1 MKTVDCDYFV
11 VGSGMA
17 GLMSA
22 MHLASYGSVVLV
34 TKGRLQDCN
43 TNFAQG
49 GICCVMDP
57 SDTFD
62 KHARD
67 TMIAGAWLGRT
78 EVVHEICEHA
88 PEGIRDLIDCGV
100 RFAKNEEGGW
110 DLTREGGHSAR
121 RIFHAGDITGEK
133 CESAMVRRAKR
144 IAAGSK
150 GSFSL
155 LENTIVIDLVMTRRI
170 GVRGENRCV
179 GAYVLD
185 KKTGEIYAVRSPNT
199 ILATGGCGKVYLYTC
214 NPDTATGD
222 GIALAWRAGAKI
234 ENMEFIQFHPTC
246 LFHPQAKRFLIS
258 EAVRGEGAVLVDK
271 HGREF
276 MKKYDPRGSLAP
288 RDIVARSIDS
298 EMKRT
303 GDDCM
308 YLDIRKKG
316 RAYLMNRFP
325 NIYHKCMEFGI
336 DMAKDLIPIVPA
348 AHYTC
353 GGIQATTD
361 GRTSIPGLSAVGEC
375 ASTGL
380 HGANRLASNSLMEAL
395 VCARLTAARLGPHP
409 ERWGNGEEGRGKREE
424 GRGKREKGRGI
435 EKPVI
440 PDWKIGNAVPPDEA
454 VLVSHMWDEIRR
466 LMWDYVGIVR
476 TNKRLARAAH
486 RIKTLRK
493 EIREYYF
500 RYLVTPDTLELRN
513 LAVCAEL
520 IVRSAQK
527 RHESRG
533 LHYTLDY
540 PKQSKRVR
548 QTLID
553 GYKG

>member
-1 MKTVDCDYFV
+1 
-11 VGSGMA
+11 MA
-17 GLMSA
+17 GLMTA
-22 MHLASYGSVVLV
+22 LHLASYGKVTLV

-49 GICCVMDP
+49 GICCVADP

-62 KHARD
+62 RHARD
-67 TMIAGAWLGRT
+67 TMIAGAWLGKSA
-78 EVVHEICEHA
+78 VVHEICEHA
-88 PEGIRDLIDCGV
+88 PEGIQDLIDCGV
-100 RFAKNEEGGW
+100 RFARKDDGDW

-133 CESAMVRRAKR
+133 CEAAMVRRIR
-144 IAAGSK
+144 RSPVDVR
-150 GSFSL
+150 
-155 LENTIVIDLVMTRRI
+155 EHTIVIDLVMTRRI
-170 GVRGENRCV
+170 GIAGENRCV

-185 KKTGEIYAVRSPNT
+185 KHTGEIYAVRSPNT

-258 EAVRGEGAVLVDK
+258 EAVRGEGAVLVDR

-308 YLDIRKKG
+308 FLDIRRKG
-316 RAYLMNRFP
+316 RAYLTKRFP
-325 NIYHKCMEFGI
+325 NIYATCLKFGI

-353 GGIQATTD
+353 GGIQATTA
-361 GRTSIPGLSAVGEC
+361 GETSVRGLSAVGEC

-395 VCARLTAARLGPHP
+395 VCARLTAARLAAHPDSFGSGRRAKGPA
-409 ERWGNGEEGRGKREE
+409 
-424 GRGKREKGRGI
+424 
-435 EKPVI
+435 I
-440 PDWKIGNAVPPDEA
+440 PAWRVGSAVPPDEA

-486 RIKTLRK
+486 RIRTLRK

-520 IVRSAQK
+520 IVKSAQR

-540 PKQSKRVR
+540 PRQSRKVR
-548 QTLID
+548 QTVIP
-553 GYKG
+553 GYRG

>member
-1 MKTVDCDYFV
+1 
-11 VGSGMA
+11 MA

-22 MHLASYGSVVLV
+22 LHLASYGRVVLA
-34 TKGRLQDCN
+34 TKERLQDCN

-62 KHARD
+62 RHARD
-67 TMIAGAWLGRT
+67 TMIAGAWLGNSK
-78 EVVHEICEHA
+78 VVHEICEHA
-88 PEGIRDLIDCGV
+88 PEGIADLVACGV
-100 RFAKNEEGGW
+100 KFSKKPDGTP

-121 RIFHAGDITGEK
+121 RILHAGDITGEK
-133 CESAMVRRAKR
+133 CEAAMIRRVRR
-144 IAAGSK
+144 IAGETK
-150 GSFSL
+150 GSGCGIDIR
-155 LENTIVIDLVMTRRI
+155 EHAIVIDLVMTRRI
-170 GVRGENRCV
+170 GLKDPNRCV

-185 KKTGEIYAVRSPNT
+185 KESGEICAVRTPNT
-199 ILATGGCGKVYLYTC
+199 VLATGGCGKVYLYTC
-214 NPDTATGD
+214 NPDTASGD

-246 LFHPQAKRFLIS
+246 LFHPLAKRFLIS

-271 HGREF
+271 HGHPF

-308 YLDIRKKG
+308 FLDIRKKG
-316 RAYLMNRFP
+316 RKYLKERFP
-325 NIYHKCMEFGI
+325 NIYAKCLSFGI
-336 DMAKDLIPIVPA
+336 DMAKDLIPVVPA

-353 GGIQATTD
+353 GGIKATTS
-361 GRTSIPGLSAVGEC
+361 GETSIPGLSAVGEC

-395 VCARLTAARLGPHP
+395 VCARLTAARIGPHP
-409 ERWGNGEEGRGKREE
+409 EKFPGRP
-424 GRGKREKGRGI
+424 
-435 EKPVI
+435 PVI
-440 PDWKIGNAVPPDEA
+440 PAWKTGSAIPPDEA
-454 VLVSHMWDEIRR
+454 VLVSHMWDEVRR

-476 TNKRLARAAH
+476 TDKRLARAAH
-486 RIKTLRK
+486 RLKTLRR
-493 EIREYYF
+493 EIRDYYF

-513 LAVCAEL
+513 LALCAEL

-527 RHESRG
+527 RRESRG
-533 LHYTLDY
+533 LHYTLDCPRLSKH
-540 PKQSKRVR
+540 PKTTV
-548 QTLID
+548 LD
-553 GYKG
+553 GFRG

>member
-1 MKTVDCDYFV
+1 VK
-11 VGSGMA
+11 A
-17 GLMSA
+17 
-22 MHLASYGSVVLV
+22 LA
-34 TKGRLQDCN
+34 KKRGR
-43 TNFAQG
+43 
-49 GICCVMDP
+49 
-57 SDTFD
+57 
-62 KHARD
+62 
-67 TMIAGAWLGRT
+67 RT
-78 EVVHEICEHA
+78 ID
-88 PEGIRDLIDCGV
+88 IREY
-100 RFAKNEEGGW
+100 A
-110 DLTREGGHSAR
+110 
-121 RIFHAGDITGEK
+121 
-133 CESAMVRRAKR
+133 
-144 IAAGSK
+144 
-150 GSFSL
+150 
-155 LENTIVIDLVMTRRI
+155 IVIDLIMSRRI
-170 GVRGENRCV
+170 GLRGENRCM

-185 KKTGEIYAVRSPNT
+185 KESGEIYAVRSPNT

-246 LFHPQAKRFLIS
+246 LYHPQAKRFLIS
-258 EAVRGEGAVLVDK
+258 EAVRGEGAVLVNK

-316 RAYLMNRFP
+316 RAYLMTRFP
-325 NIYHKCMEFGI
+325 NIYQKCMEFGI

-353 GGIQATTD
+353 GGIQATTA
-361 GRTSIPGLSAVGEC
+361 GETSVLGLSAVGEC
-375 ASTGL
+375 ACTGL

-395 VCARLTAARLGPHP
+395 VCARLTAARLAANPTKFDSRRKLP
-409 ERWGNGEEGRGKREE
+409 E
-424 GRGKREKGRGI
+424 
-435 EKPVI
+435 I
-440 PDWKIGNAVPPDEA
+440 PAWRIGNAVPPDEA

-493 EIREYYF
+493 EIRDYYF

-520 IVRSAQK
+520 IVKCAQK
-527 RHESRG
+527 RRESRG
-533 LHYTLDY
+533 LHFTLDY
-540 PKQSKRVR
+540 PRQSKRPR
-548 QTLID
+548 QTVIE
-553 GYKG
+553 GYRG

>member
-11 VGSGMA
+11 VGTGMA

-22 MHLASYGSVVLV
+22 LHLASYGKVVVV

-57 SDTFD
+57 TDTFD
-62 KHARD
+62 KHSRD
-67 TMIAGAWLGRT
+67 TMIAGAWLGKT

-88 PEGIRDLIDCGV
+88 PEGIQDLVDCGV
-100 RFAKNEEGGW
+100 KFAKKTDGTW

-121 RIFHAGDITGEK
+121 RILHAGDITGEK
-133 CESAMVRRAKR
+133 CEAAMVRRVRRVNGIKVHER
-144 IAAGSK
+144 
-150 GSFSL
+150 
-155 LENTIVIDLVMTRRI
+155 TIVIDLIMTRRI
-170 GVRGENRCV
+170 GIKGTNRCV

-185 KKTGEIYAVRSPNT
+185 KVTGEIYAIRSPNT

-214 NPDTATGD
+214 NPDSATGD

-246 LFHPQAKRFLIS
+246 LYHPNAKRFLIS
-258 EAVRGEGAVLVDK
+258 EAVRGEGAVLVNRE
-271 HGREF
+271 GREF

-288 RDIVARSIDS
+288 RDVVARSIDS

-308 YLDIRKKG
+308 FLDIRQRG
-316 RAYLMNRFP
+316 RAFLMTRFP
-325 NIYHKCMEFGI
+325 NIYQKCMEFGI
-336 DMAKDLIPIVPA
+336 DMAKDLIPVVPA

-361 GRTSIPGLSAVGEC
+361 GRTSILGLSAVGEC

-395 VCARLTAARLGPHP
+395 VCARMCAARLGPHP
-409 ERWGNGEEGRGKREE
+409 ESFGNV
-424 GRGKREKGRGI
+424 
-435 EKPVI
+435 PPI
-440 PDWKIGNAVPPDEA
+440 PDWKIGSAVPPDEA
-454 VLVSHMWDEIRR
+454 VLVAHMWDEIRR

-493 EIREYYF
+493 EIRDYYF

-520 IVRSAQK
+520 IVKCAQK
-527 RHESRG
+527 RHESRS

-540 PKQSKRVR
+540 PRMSKRAR
-548 QTLID
+548 QTVLP
-553 GYKG
+553 GFGG

>member
-22 MHLASYGSVVLV
+22 LHLASYGKVIVA
-34 TKGRLQDCN
+34 TKAKLADCN

-49 GICCVMDP
+49 GICCVMDGG
-57 SDTFD
+57 DTFD

-67 TMIAGAWLGRT
+67 TMIAGAWLGKSP
-78 EVVHEICEHA
+78 VVHEICEHA
-88 PEGIRDLIDCGV
+88 PEGIHDLIDCGV
-100 RFAKNEEGGW
+100 KFAKKADGSW

-133 CESAMVRRAKR
+133 CEAAMIRRLKKNGIEYR
-144 IAAGSK
+144 
-150 GSFSL
+150 
-155 LENTIVIDLVMTRRI
+155 ENTIVIDLVTTRKL
-170 GVRGENRCV
+170 GMPGANRCL
-179 GAYVLD
+179 GAYVMD
-185 KKTGEIYAVRSPNT
+185 KESGEIYAIRSPNT

-214 NPDTATGD
+214 NPDTASGD
-222 GIALAWRAGAKI
+222 GIALAWRAGARI
-234 ENMEFIQFHPTC
+234 ENMEFMQFHPTC
-246 LFHPQAKRFLIS
+246 LFHPQARRFLIS
-258 EAVRGEGAVLVDK
+258 EAVRGEGAELVDK
-271 HGREF
+271 RGRKF
-276 MKKYDPRGSLAP
+276 MHKYDPRGSLAP

-316 RAYLMNRFP
+316 RKYLTERFP
-325 NIYHKCMEFGI
+325 NIYAKCLEFGI
-336 DMAKDLIPIVPA
+336 DMAKDLSPVVPA

-353 GGIQATTD
+353 GGIQASTD
-361 GRTSIPGLSAVGEC
+361 GRTSIEGLSAVGEC

-395 VCARLTAARLGPHP
+395 VCARLTAARLAAHP
-409 ERWGNGEEGRGKREE
+409 EAKVAVE
-424 GRGKREKGRGI
+424 
-435 EKPVI
+435 I
-440 PDWKIGNAVPPDEA
+440 PNWKIGNAVPPDEA
-454 VLVSHMWDEIRR
+454 VLVAHMWDEIRR

-486 RIKTLRK
+486 RLKTLRR
-493 EIREYYF
+493 EIRDYYF

-520 IVRSAQK
+520 IVKCAQK
-527 RHESRG
+527 RRESRG

-540 PKQSKRVR
+540 PRQSKTAK
-548 QTLID
+548 QTVIE
-553 GYKG
+553 GYRG

>member
-1 MKTVDCDYFV
+1 MKIVDCDYFV

-22 MHLASYGSVVLV
+22 LHLAGKGKVVVV
-34 TKGRLQDCN
+34 TKSRLQDCN

-49 GICCVMDP
+49 GICCVSDP
-57 SDTFD
+57 ADDFD

-67 TMIAGAWLGRT
+67 TLIAGAWLGRRD
-78 EVVHEICEHA
+78 VVHQICEHA
-88 PEGIRDLIDCGV
+88 PEGIDDLIRCGV
-100 RFAKNEEGGW
+100 KFAKKKNGEW

-133 CESAMVRRAKR
+133 CEAAMIRRVRRSDVDVR
-144 IAAGSK
+144 
-150 GSFSL
+150 
-155 LENTIVIDLVMTRRI
+155 EHTIVIDLIMTRRI
-170 GVRGENRCV
+170 GLTGVNRCI

-185 KKTGEIYAVRSPNT
+185 KRTGEIYAIRSHET
-199 ILATGGCGKVYLYTC
+199 VLATGGCGKVYLYTC

-234 ENMEFIQFHPTC
+234 ENMEFVQFHPTC
-246 LFHPQAKRFLIS
+246 LYHPQAKRFLIS
-258 EAVRGEGAVLVDK
+258 EAVRGEGAVLVDRR
-271 HGREF
+271 GREF
-276 MKKYDPRGSLAP
+276 MHKYDPRGSLAP

-303 GDDCM
+303 GDECM
-308 YLDIRKKG
+308 YLDIRSKG

-348 AHYTC
+348 AHYSC
-353 GGIQATTD
+353 GGILATTA
-361 GRTSIPGLSAVGEC
+361 GETTIPGLSAVGEC

-395 VCARLTAARLGPHP
+395 VCARLTAGRLS
-409 ERWGNGEEGRGKREE
+409 EADGK
-424 GRGKREKGRGI
+424 KR
-435 EKPVI
+435 PALPAI
-440 PDWKIGNAVPPDEA
+440 PAWRIGSAIPPDEA

-486 RIKTLRK
+486 RLRTLRK

-520 IVRSAQK
+520 IVKSAQK
-527 RHESRG
+527 RKESRG

-540 PKQSKRVR
+540 PKQSNRVR
-548 QTLID
+548 QTIIN
-553 GYKG
+553 GFK

>member
-1 MKTVDCDYFV
+1 MKIVDCDYFV

-17 GLMSA
+17 GLMTA
-22 MHLASYGSVVLV
+22 LHLASYGKVTVV

-43 TNFAQG
+43 TNYAQG

-57 SDTFD
+57 GDTFD

-67 TMIAGAWLGRT
+67 TMIAGAWLGKSS
-78 EVVHEICEHA
+78 VVHEICEHA
-88 PEGIRDLIDCGV
+88 PEGIQDLIDCGV
-100 RFAKNEEGGW
+100 RFAKKQDGGW

-133 CESAMVRRAKR
+133 CEAAMVRRVR
-144 IAAGSK
+144 RAANIDAR
-150 GSFSL
+150 
-155 LENTIVIDLVMTRRI
+155 EQTIVIDLIMTRRI
-170 GVRGENRCV
+170 GVKGENRCV

-185 KKTGEIYAVRSPNT
+185 KESGEIYAVRSPNT
-199 ILATGGCGKVYLYTC
+199 VLATGGCGKVYLYTC

-222 GIALAWRAGAKI
+222 GIALAWRAGARI

-246 LFHPQAKRFLIS
+246 LYHPQAKRFLIS
-258 EAVRGEGAVLVDK
+258 EAVRGEGAVLVNK
-271 HGREF
+271 HGKEF
-276 MKKYDPRGSLAP
+276 MRKYDPRGSLAP
-288 RDIVARSIDS
+288 RDIGARSIDS

-308 YLDIRKKG
+308 FLDIRKKG
-316 RAYLMNRFP
+316 RAYLMTRFP

-336 DMAKDLIPIVPA
+336 DMARDLIPIVPA

-361 GRTSIPGLSAVGEC
+361 GVTSIRGLSAVGEC
-375 ASTGL
+375 ACTGL

-409 ERWGNGEEGRGKREE
+409 ETFGEAAKGGRRKLSTANRQL
-424 GRGKREKGRGI
+424 
-435 EKPVI
+435 PPI
-440 PDWKIGNAVPPDEA
+440 PAWKIGNAVPPDEA
-454 VLVSHMWDEIRR
+454 VLVAHMWDEIRR

-486 RIKTLRK
+486 RLKTLRK
-493 EIREYYF
+493 EIRDYYF

-520 IVRSAQK
+520 IVKSAQK

-540 PKQSKRVR
+540 PRMSKRPK
-548 QTLID
+548 QTVLP
-553 GYKG
+553 GYGS

>member
-1 MKTVDCDYFV
+1 MKIVECDYFV

-22 MHLASYGSVVLV
+22 LHLASYGTVVV
-34 TKGRLQDCN
+34 ATKGRLQDCN
-43 TNFAQG
+43 SNFAQG

-57 SDTFD
+57 ADTFD

-67 TMIAGAWLGRT
+67 TMIAGAWLGKS
-78 EVVHEICEHA
+78 EVVHQICENA
-88 PEGIRDLIDCGV
+88 PAGIQDLIDCGV
-100 RFAKNEEGGW
+100 KFAKKPDGAW

-133 CESAMVRRAKR
+133 CEAAMIRKVKKSGVDVR
-144 IAAGSK
+144 
-150 GSFSL
+150 
-155 LENTIVIDLVMTRRI
+155 EHTIVIDLVMTRRLGI
-170 GVRGENRCV
+170 KGPNRCV

-185 KKTGEIYAVRSPNT
+185 KRSGEIYAVRTPNT

-246 LFHPQAKRFLIS
+246 LYHPQAKRFLIS
-258 EAVRGEGAVLVDK
+258 EAVRGEGAVLVNK
-271 HGREF
+271 HGKPF

-353 GGIQATTD
+353 GGIQATPE
-361 GRTSIPGLSAVGEC
+361 GVTSIPGLSAVGEC
-375 ASTGL
+375 ACTGL
-380 HGANRLASNSLMEAL
+380 HGANRLASNSLMETL
-395 VCARLTAARLGPHP
+395 VCARLTAARLGPRPARFGGRPP
-409 ERWGNGEEGRGKREE
+409 E
-424 GRGKREKGRGI
+424 
-435 EKPVI
+435 I
-440 PDWKIGNAVPPDEA
+440 PAWKIGNAVPPDEA

-486 RIKTLRK
+486 RLKTLRR
-493 EIREYYF
+493 EIRDYYF

-520 IVRSAQK
+520 IVKSAQK
-527 RHESRG
+527 RRESRG

-540 PKQSKRVR
+540 PKQAKRPK
-548 QTLID
+548 QTVLE

>member
-1 MKTVDCDYFV
+1 MKSVDCDYFV

-17 GLMSA
+17 GLTA
-22 MHLASYGSVVLV
+22 ALHLAPFGNVTLV
-34 TKGRLQDCN
+34 SKGRLQDCN

-57 SDTFD
+57 SDSFD
-62 KHARD
+62 RHARD
-67 TMIAGAWLGRT
+67 TMIAGAWLGKSS
-78 EVVHEICEHA
+78 VVHEICENA
-88 PEGIRDLIDCGV
+88 PAGIADLIDCGV
-100 RFAKNEEGGW
+100 KFTLNEKGDW

-121 RIFHAGDITGEK
+121 RIFHAGDITGEQ
-133 CESAMVRRAKR
+133 CEKAMVRRVSRAGIDIREQTMVVDLIMTKR
-144 IAAGSK
+144 LGLA
-150 GSFSL
+150 
-155 LENTIVIDLVMTRRI
+155 
-170 GVRGENRCV
+170 GENRCV

-185 KKTGEIYAVRSPNT
+185 KATNEIYAIRSLNT

-214 NPDTATGD
+214 NPDSATGD
-222 GIALAWRAGAKI
+222 GVAIAWRAGARI

-246 LFHPQAKRFLIS
+246 LYHPQAKRFLIS
-258 EAVRGEGAVLVDK
+258 EAVRGEGAVLVDR
-271 HGREF
+271 HGRQF

-303 GDDCM
+303 GDDCVF
-308 YLDIRKKG
+308 LDIRHKG
-316 RAYLMNRFP
+316 KAYLTKRFP
-325 NIYHKCMEFGI
+325 NIYEKCLSFGI
-336 DMAKDLIPIVPA
+336 DMAKDLIPVVPA
-348 AHYTC
+348 AHYAC

-361 GRTSIPGLSAVGEC
+361 GRTSIKGLSAIGEC

-409 ERWGNGEEGRGKREE
+409 ETGKLPR
-424 GRGKREKGRGI
+424 
-435 EKPVI
+435 I
-440 PDWKIGNAVPPDEA
+440 PAWKTGSAVPPDEA

-486 RIKTLRK
+486 RLKTLRR
-493 EIREYYF
+493 EIRDYYF

-520 IVRSAQK
+520 IVKSAQK

-533 LHYTLDY
+533 LHYTLDW
-540 PKQSKRVR
+540 PRQAKTAR
-548 QTLID
+548 QTIIE
-553 GYKG
+553 GFKG

>member
-22 MHLASYGSVVLV
+22 LHLSSYGSVTLV
-34 TKGRLQDCN
+34 TKGRLADCN

-57 SDTFD
+57 ADSFD
-62 KHARD
+62 RHARD

-78 EVVHEICEHA
+78 EVVHEICENA
-88 PEGIRDLIDCGV
+88 PAGIQDLIDCGV
-100 RFAKNEEGGW
+100 KFARRPDGSW

-121 RIFHAGDITGEK
+121 RILHAGDITGEK
-133 CESAMVRRAKR
+133 CEAAMIRRVRRVKDIDVR
-144 IAAGSK
+144 
-150 GSFSL
+150 
-155 LENTIVIDLVMTRRI
+155 EQTIVIDLIMSRRI
-170 GVRGENRCV
+170 GLRGENRCL

-185 KKTGEIYAVRSPNT
+185 KPTGEIYAIRSPNT

-214 NPDTATGD
+214 NPDSATGD
-222 GIALAWRAGAKI
+222 GVALAWRAGAKI

-246 LFHPQAKRFLIS
+246 LFHPQARRFLIS
-258 EAVRGEGAVLVDK
+258 EAVRGEGAILVDR
-271 HGREF
+271 HGRDF

-308 YLDIRKKG
+308 FLDIRHKG
-316 RAYLMNRFP
+316 RAYLVKRFP

-336 DMAKDLIPIVPA
+336 DMATDLIPVVPA
-348 AHYTC
+348 AHYAC
-353 GGIQATTD
+353 GGIKATTD
-361 GRTSIPGLSAVGEC
+361 GVTSIRGLSAVGEC
-375 ASTGL
+375 ACTGL

-395 VCARLTAARLGPHP
+395 VCARLTAARLGPRP
-409 ERWGNGEEGRGKREE
+409 EKWATDR
-424 GRGKREKGRGI
+424 
-435 EKPVI
+435 PPSI
-440 PDWKIGNAVPPDEA
+440 PAWKTGSAVPPDEA

-476 TNKRLARAAH
+476 TNKRLARAA
-486 RIKTLRK
+486 RRLKTLRR
-493 EIREYYF
+493 EIRDYYF

-540 PKQSKRVR
+540 PRQSKRVR
-548 QTLID
+548 QTVLD
-553 GYKG
+553 GFKG

>member
-1 MKTVDCDYFV
+1 MKIVDCDYFV

-22 MHLASYGSVVLV
+22 MHLASYGKVTLV
-34 TKGRLQDCN
+34 TKERLQDCN

-57 SDTFD
+57 ADTFD

-67 TMIAGAWLGRT
+67 TMIAGAWLGRSK
-78 EVVHEICEHA
+78 VVHEICEHA
-88 PEGIRDLIDCGV
+88 PEGIQDLIDCGV
-100 RFAKNEEGGW
+100 KFAKKPDGSW

-133 CESAMVRRAKR
+133 CEAAMVRRLKKSGVDFR
-144 IAAGSK
+144 
-150 GSFSL
+150 
-155 LENTIVIDLVMTRRI
+155 ERTIVIDLVMSRRI
-170 GVRGENRCV
+170 GLPGENRCL

-185 KKTGEIYAVRSPNT
+185 KETGEIYAIRSPNT

-222 GIALAWRAGAKI
+222 GIALAWRAGAAI

-246 LFHPQAKRFLIS
+246 LYHPQAKRFLIS

-271 HGREF
+271 RGRAF

-308 YLDIRKKG
+308 YLDIRQKGKK
-316 RAYLMNRFP
+316 YLMTRFP
-325 NIYHKCMEFGI
+325 NIYAKCLSFGI
-336 DMAKDLIPIVPA
+336 DMAKDLIPVVPA

-353 GGIQATTD
+353 GGIQATTA
-361 GRTSIPGLSAVGEC
+361 GETSVRGLSAVGEC

-409 ERWGNGEEGRGKREE
+409 ETFAA
-424 GRGKREKGRGI
+424 
-435 EKPVI
+435 KPAI
-440 PDWKIGNAVPPDEA
+440 PAWRIGNAVPPDEA

-486 RIKTLRK
+486 RIRTLRK
-493 EIREYYF
+493 EIRDYYF

-520 IVRSAQK
+520 IVKSAQK
-527 RHESRG
+527 RRESRG

-540 PKQSKRVR
+540 PRQSARVR
-548 QTLID
+548 QTLIP
-553 GYKG
+553 GYRY

>member
-1 MKTVDCDYFV
+1 
-11 VGSGMA
+11 MA
-17 GLMSA
+17 GLMNA
-22 MHLASYGSVVLV
+22 LHLASYGKVLV
-34 TKGRLQDCN
+34 ATKGALDDCN

-49 GICCVMDP
+49 GICCVMDEGD
-57 SDTFD
+57 SFD

-67 TMIAGAWLGRT
+67 TMIAGAWLGNSK
-78 EVVHEICEHA
+78 VVHEICEHA
-88 PEGIRDLIDCGV
+88 PEGIQDLIDCGV
-100 RFAKNEEGGW
+100 KFSCKRDGSF

-133 CESAMVRRAKR
+133 CEKAMIRRLRATDV
-144 IAAGSK
+144 
-150 GSFSL
+150 
-155 LENTIVIDLVMTRRI
+155 EVCEETIVIDLIMSNRI
-170 GVRGENRCV
+170 GVKGERRCL
-179 GAYVLD
+179 GAYVMD
-185 KKTGEIYAVRSPNT
+185 KTSGEIYAIRSPNT

-214 NPDTATGD
+214 NPDCATGD
-222 GIALAWRAGAKI
+222 GVALAWRAGAKI

-246 LFHPQAKRFLIS
+246 LYHPRARRFLIS
-258 EAVRGEGAVLVDK
+258 EAVRGEGAILVDR
-271 HGREF
+271 HGRPF

-303 GDDCM
+303 GDDCVF
-308 YLDIRKKG
+308 LDIRKKG
-316 RAYLMNRFP
+316 RAYLKERFP
-325 NIYHKCMEFGI
+325 NIYHKCLEFGI
-336 DMAKDLIPIVPA
+336 DMAKDLIPVVPA
-348 AHYTC
+348 AHYAC
-353 GGIQATTD
+353 GGIKAKVDGETTI
-361 GRTSIPGLSAVGEC
+361 RGLSAIGEC

-395 VCARLTAARLGPHP
+395 VCARLCAARLGPHP
-409 ERWGNGEEGRGKREE
+409 EKFSKRL
-424 GRGKREKGRGI
+424 
-435 EKPVI
+435 PTI
-440 PDWKIGNAVPPDEA
+440 PAWKIGNAVPPDEA

-486 RIKTLRK
+486 RLKTLRK
-493 EIREYYF
+493 EIRDYYF

-520 IVRSAQK
+520 IVKSALK

-540 PKQSKRVR
+540 PRMSK
-548 QTLID
+548 TTHGTIID
-553 GYKG
+553 GFKS

>member
-1 MKTVDCDYFV
+1 
-11 VGSGMA
+11 MA

-22 MHLASYGSVVLV
+22 LHLASYGRVVLA
-34 TKGRLQDCN
+34 TKERLQDCN

-62 KHARD
+62 RHARD
-67 TMIAGAWLGRT
+67 TMIAGAWLGNSK
-78 EVVHEICEHA
+78 VVHEICEHA
-88 PEGIRDLIDCGV
+88 PEGIADLVACGV
-100 RFAKNEEGGW
+100 KFSKKPDGTP

-121 RIFHAGDITGEK
+121 RILHAGDITGEK
-133 CESAMVRRAKR
+133 CEAAMIRRVRR
-144 IAAGSK
+144 IAGETK
-150 GSFSL
+150 GSGCGIDIR
-155 LENTIVIDLVMTRRI
+155 EHAIVIDLVMTRRI
-170 GVRGENRCV
+170 GLKGPNRCV

-185 KKTGEIYAVRSPNT
+185 KESGEICAVRTPNT
-199 ILATGGCGKVYLYTC
+199 VLATGGCGKVYLYTC
-214 NPDTATGD
+214 NPDTASGD

-246 LFHPQAKRFLIS
+246 LFHPLAKRFLIS

-271 HGREF
+271 HGHPF

-308 YLDIRKKG
+308 FLDIRKKE
-316 RAYLMNRFP
+316 RKYLKERFP
-325 NIYHKCMEFGI
+325 NIYAKCLSFGI

-353 GGIQATTD
+353 GGIKATTS
-361 GRTSIPGLSAVGEC
+361 GETSIPGLSAVGEC

-395 VCARLTAARLGPHP
+395 VCARLTAARIGPHP
-409 ERWGNGEEGRGKREE
+409 EKFPGRP
-424 GRGKREKGRGI
+424 
-435 EKPVI
+435 PVI
-440 PDWKIGNAVPPDEA
+440 PAWKTGSAIPPDEA
-454 VLVSHMWDEIRR
+454 VLVSHMWDEVRR

-476 TNKRLARAAH
+476 TDKRLARAAH
-486 RIKTLRK
+486 RLKTLRR
-493 EIREYYF
+493 EIRDYYF

-513 LAVCAEL
+513 LALCAEL

-527 RHESRG
+527 RRESRG
-533 LHYTLDY
+533 LHYTLDCPRLSKH
-540 PKQSKRVR
+540 PKPTV
-548 QTLID
+548 LD
-553 GYKG
+553 GFRG

>member
-1 MKTVDCDYFV
+1 MKIVDCDYLV

-22 MHLASYGSVVLV
+22 LHLAVYGKVVVV
-34 TKGRLQDCN
+34 TKARLQDCN
-43 TNFAQG
+43 SNFAQG
-49 GICCVMDP
+49 GICSVADP
-57 SDTFD
+57 ADSFD

-67 TMIAGAWLGRT
+67 TLIAGAWLGNR
-78 EVVHEICEHA
+78 EVVHEICENA
-88 PEGIRDLIDCGV
+88 PAGIQDLIDCGV
-100 RFAKNEEGGW
+100 KFAKKSDGSW

-133 CESAMVRRAKR
+133 CEAAIIRRVKREKAIEVR
-144 IAAGSK
+144 
-150 GSFSL
+150 
-155 LENTIVIDLVMTRRI
+155 EQTIVIDLILSSRI
-170 GVRGENRCV
+170 GLKGEKRCV

-185 KKTGEIYAVRSPNT
+185 KPTGEIYAIRTPNT
-199 ILATGGCGKVYLYTC
+199 VLATGGCGKVYLYTC

-246 LFHPQAKRFLIS
+246 LYHPQAKRFLIS
-258 EAVRGEGAVLVDK
+258 EAVRGEGAVLVNK
-271 HGREF
+271 HGKSF
-276 MKKYDPRGSLAP
+276 MHKYDPRGSLAP
-288 RDIVARSIDS
+288 RDVVARSIDS

-308 YLDIRKKG
+308 FLDIRKKG
-316 RAYLMNRFP
+316 ADYLKARFP
-325 NIYHKCMEFGI
+325 NIYAKCLSFGI
-336 DMAKDLIPIVPA
+336 DMAKDLIPVVPA

-361 GRTSIPGLSAVGEC
+361 GRTSIRGLSAVGEC
-375 ASTGL
+375 ACTGL

-395 VCARLTAARLGPHP
+395 VCARLTAARLGPYA
-409 ERWGNGEEGRGKREE
+409 EKFKEQGGRSKEQGPKA
-424 GRGKREKGRGI
+424 
-435 EKPVI
+435 PSI
-440 PDWKIGNAVPPDEA
+440 PDWKIGSAVPPDEA

-486 RIKTLRK
+486 RLRTLRR
-493 EIREYYF
+493 EIHDYYF

-520 IVRSAQK
+520 IVKSARK

-540 PKQSKRVR
+540 PRQSKRPK
-548 QTLID
+548 QTVLD
-553 GYKG
+553 GYRG

>member
-1 MKTVDCDYFV
+1 MKVVDADYFI
-11 VGSGMA
+11 VGSGMS
-17 GLMSA
+17 GLLSA
-22 MHLASYGSVVLV
+22 LHLAAYGKVLVV

-49 GICCVMDP
+49 GICCVMDEND
-57 SDTFD
+57 SFD

-67 TMIAGAWLGRT
+67 TMIAGAWLGNSK
-78 EVVHEICEHA
+78 VVHEICEHA
-88 PEGIRDLIDCGV
+88 PEAIQDLIDCGV
-100 RFAKNEEGGW
+100 KFNRKADGSW

-133 CESAMVRRAKR
+133 CE
-144 IAAGSK
+144 AALIRKIKKAGVEYRE
-150 GSFSL
+150 G
-155 LENTIVIDLVMTRRI
+155 TIVIDLIMSNRI
-170 GVRGENRCV
+170 GIKGRHRCL

-185 KKTGEIYAVRSPNT
+185 KKTNEIYAVRSPNT

-214 NPDTATGD
+214 NPDVATGD

-234 ENMEFIQFHPTC
+234 ENMEFMQFHPTC
-246 LFHPQAKRFLIS
+246 LYHPSAKRFLIS

-271 HGREF
+271 HGHEF

-303 GDDCM
+303 GADCM
-308 YLDIRKKG
+308 FLDIRKKG
-316 RAYLMNRFP
+316 RKYISSRFP
-325 NIYHKCMEFGI
+325 NIYAKCLSFGI
-336 DMAKDLIPIVPA
+336 DMAKDLIPVVPA

-353 GGIQATTD
+353 GGIKATTA
-361 GRTSIPGLSAVGEC
+361 GETNIPGLSAIGEC

-380 HGANRLASNSLMEAL
+380 HGANRLASNSLMEAM
-395 VCARLTAARLGPHP
+395 VCARLAAARLGPHP
-409 ERWGNGEEGRGKREE
+409 EKFQSKVE
-424 GRGKREKGRGI
+424 
-435 EKPVI
+435 I
-440 PDWKIGNAVPPDEA
+440 PAWRIGDAVPEDEA

-500 RYLVTPDTLELRN
+500 KYLVTPDTLELRN

-520 IVRSAQK
+520 IVKSAQR

-533 LHYTLDY
+533 LHWTLDY
-540 PKQSKRVR
+540 PKEAKEKC
-548 QTLID
+548 QTIFSRSVT
-553 GYKG
+553 

>member
-1 MKTVDCDYFV
+1 MKIVDCDYFI

-17 GLMSA
+17 GLISA
-22 MHLASYGSVVLV
+22 LHLAAYGKVTLV
-34 TKGRLQDCN
+34 TKGRMKDCN
-43 TNFAQG
+43 SNFAQG

-57 SDTFD
+57 KDTFD

-67 TMIAGAWLGRT
+67 TMIAGAWLGKSA
-78 EVVHEICEHA
+78 VVHAICEHA
-88 PEGIRDLIDCGV
+88 PEGIHDLIDCGV
-100 RFAKNEEGGW
+100 KFARKADGTW
-110 DLTREGGHSAR
+110 DLTREGGHSER

-133 CESAMVRRAKR
+133 CEAAMIRRVKKTAVDVR
-144 IAAGSK
+144 
-150 GSFSL
+150 
-155 LENTIVIDLVMTRRI
+155 EQTIVIDLIMTRRL
-170 GVRGENRCV
+170 GLKGENRCI

-185 KKTGEIYAVRSPNT
+185 KETGEIYAVRSPNT

-246 LFHPQAKRFLIS
+246 LYHPQAKRFLIS
-258 EAVRGEGAVLVDK
+258 EAVRGEGAELVNR
-271 HGREF
+271 HGHPF

-308 YLDIRKKG
+308 FLDIRKKG
-316 RAYLMNRFP
+316 RAYLKSRFP
-325 NIYHKCMEFGI
+325 NIYTKCLSFGI

-353 GGIQATTD
+353 GGIQATID
-361 GRTSIPGLSAVGEC
+361 GQTSIPGLSAVGEC

-409 ERWGNGEEGRGKREE
+409 EKFKGSKGSGHEDLSKR
-424 GRGKREKGRGI
+424 
-435 EKPVI
+435 PVI
-440 PDWKIGNAVPPDEA
+440 PDWKIGSAVPPDEA

-486 RIKTLRK
+486 RLRTLRR
-493 EIREYYF
+493 EIHDYYF

-520 IVRSAQK
+520 IVKSAQK

-533 LHYTLDY
+533 LHFTLDY
-540 PKQSKRVR
+540 PRQQKRVH
-548 QTLID
+548 QTVLE
-553 GYKG
+553 GFKG

>member
-1 MKTVDCDYFV
+1 
-11 VGSGMA
+11 MA

-22 MHLASYGSVVLV
+22 LHLASYGRVVLA
-34 TKGRLQDCN
+34 TKERLQDCN

-62 KHARD
+62 RHARD
-67 TMIAGAWLGRT
+67 TMIAGAWLGNSK
-78 EVVHEICEHA
+78 VVHEICEHA
-88 PEGIRDLIDCGV
+88 PEGIADLVACGV
-100 RFAKNEEGGW
+100 KFSKKPDGTP

-121 RIFHAGDITGEK
+121 RILHAGDITGEK
-133 CESAMVRRAKR
+133 CEAAMIRRVRR
-144 IAAGSK
+144 IAGETK
-150 GSFSL
+150 GSGCGIDIR
-155 LENTIVIDLVMTRRI
+155 EHAIVIDLVMTRRI
-170 GVRGENRCV
+170 GLKGPNRCV

-185 KKTGEIYAVRSPNT
+185 KESGEICAVRTPNT
-199 ILATGGCGKVYLYTC
+199 VLATGGCGKVYLYTC
-214 NPDTATGD
+214 NPDTASGD

-246 LFHPQAKRFLIS
+246 LFHPLAKRFLIS

-271 HGREF
+271 HGHPF

-308 YLDIRKKG
+308 FLDIRKKG
-316 RAYLMNRFP
+316 RKYLKERFP
-325 NIYHKCMEFGI
+325 NIYAKCLSFGI

-353 GGIQATTD
+353 GGIKATTS
-361 GRTSIPGLSAVGEC
+361 GETSIPGLSAVGEC

-395 VCARLTAARLGPHP
+395 VCARLTAARIGPHP
-409 ERWGNGEEGRGKREE
+409 EKFPGRP
-424 GRGKREKGRGI
+424 
-435 EKPVI
+435 PVI
-440 PDWKIGNAVPPDEA
+440 PAWKTGSAIPPDEA
-454 VLVSHMWDEIRR
+454 VLVSHMWDEVRR

-476 TNKRLARAAH
+476 TDKRLARAAH
-486 RIKTLRK
+486 RLKTLRR
-493 EIREYYF
+493 EIRDYYF

-513 LAVCAEL
+513 LALCAEL

-527 RHESRG
+527 RRESRG
-533 LHYTLDY
+533 LHYTLDCPRLSKH
-540 PKQSKRVR
+540 PKPTV
-548 QTLID
+548 LD
-553 GYKG
+553 GFRG